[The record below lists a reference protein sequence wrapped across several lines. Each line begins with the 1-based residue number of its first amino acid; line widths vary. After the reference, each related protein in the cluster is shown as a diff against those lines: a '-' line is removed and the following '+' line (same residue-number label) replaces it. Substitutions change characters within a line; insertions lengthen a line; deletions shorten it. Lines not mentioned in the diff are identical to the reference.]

1 MGINRAAG
9 RIYCLEAGDKVRVV
23 EFKREAIPLILTGD
37 DQKADLFLLK
47 PGDLIE
53 VERGKDG
60 RVQEIMVV
68 ARAWDG

>member
-1 MGINRAAG
+1 MRAENA
-9 RIYCLEAGDKVRVV
+9 EAFAQVHSDV
-23 EFKREAIPLILTGD
+23 D

-60 RVQEIMVV
+60 RAQKIMVV